1 MFTSAPSSLCKQFV
15 KSFWIESR
23 FLCVWQF
30 LAMLFNHLEQELL
43 IILPFSQRTV
53 VAHILARF
61 FGPLNVE
68 VVVEELQ
75 SVNTS
80 VDRNIIIMIFRRW
93 IIRLVQGRIYVG
105 AGDTCPPDSLVAPQ
119 IQKLADRSD
128 VIFEVPKCSKMQNF
142 LGLRPGSHWVS
153 LQRSPAP

>member
-1 MFTSAPSSLCKQFV
+1 
-15 KSFWIESR
+15 
-23 FLCVWQF
+23 
-30 LAMLFNHLEQELL
+30 MLFNHLEQELL

-80 VDRNIIIMIFRRW
+80 VDRNIIIMIFRR
-93 IIRLVQGRIYVG
+93 
-105 AGDTCPPDSLVAPQ
+105 
-119 IQKLADRSD
+119 
-128 VIFEVPKCSKMQNF
+128 
-142 LGLRPGSHWVS
+142 
-153 LQRSPAP
+153 